1 MIQINKYILV
11 HRHRTVAS
19 NLRYLWNNVK
29 VLCYAHNVL
38 HHMLLY
44 EMELKQICKPNIIA
58 SIFTSIFKSTD
69 ISVSKHYDKIQNNCL
84 KVYIFTFTLC
94 CVHLLLHTRKVKY
107 NKKCTLLFCFKHFFQ
122 KSPMQMRII
131 MHSFVWN
138 LYNCFSHM
146 AQCVQI

>member
-1 MIQINKYILV
+1 M
-11 HRHRTVAS
+11 
-19 NLRYLWNNVK
+19 K

-84 KVYIFTFTLC
+84 KVLYLHIYIVLCTFTIA
-94 CVHLLLHTRKVKY
+94 H
-107 NKKCTLLFCFKHFFQ
+107 KKSEIQ
-122 KSPMQMRII
+122 
-131 MHSFVWN
+131 
-138 LYNCFSHM
+138 
-146 AQCVQI
+146 